1 MYTGKLTESEHFT
14 EPHRWTHRSNIHISV
29 QWKCMLYCTV
39 KVYTLLNRTLYSMY
53 HTSVHLI
60 AHHMCTLYRSACI
73 KCTIAASSISESVQQ
88 LSALAP
94 INSTQPRY
102 SYNLCYN
109 MYCISSV
116 FVSNLYCFCIF
127 TAEFKC
133 THCTD
138 VHHPESE
145 LSIWHFHGFQVIANW
160 RLAQIARTL
169 ELLQKSKQKIRN
181 SDGMRP

>member
-1 MYTGKLTESEHFT
+1 MYALLHRKSLHFI
-14 EPHRWTHRSNIHISV
+14 EPYTV
-29 QWKCMLYCTV
+29 QHVPYKCTPHCTPH
-39 KVYTLLNRTLYSMY
+39 VYTVQPVSLHQVYN
-53 HTSVHLI
+53 
-60 AHHMCTLYRSACI
+60 C
-73 KCTIAASSISESVQQ
+73 SSISESVQQ

-145 LSIWHFHGFQVIANW
+145 PSIWHFHGFQVIANW

-169 ELLQKSKQKIRN
+169 ELLQKSKQKIRKLWWYVKL
-181 SDGMRP
+181 GT